1 MQQSLFEP
9 PGGRRDRSGSRSIP
23 QYLRKTLAP
32 LEGCYEVV
40 ENRYVRE
47 PDGLTLEEKPSKKP
61 GLPPT
66 YLQFK
71 GGQFASSIYTDNGH
85 PEFEVN
91 RIRYR
96 MSTAGNRVEVKYLR
110 VVKGR
115 R

>member
-9 PGGRRDRSGSRSIP
+9 PGGREDRRSLQSIP
-23 QYLRKTLAP
+23 EYLRKTLAP
-32 LEGCYEVV
+32 LEGRYHVV
-40 ENRYVRE
+40 GNQYVRHT
-47 PDGLTLEEKPSKKP
+47 DGLTLEEKPSKRP

-66 YLQFK
+66 YLEFK
-71 GGQFASSIYTDNGH
+71 GGQFASSIFTDNGH

-96 MSTAGNRVEVKYLR
+96 MSTAGEAVEVKYLR